1 MTPVQIGIGQ
11 VAFTL
16 TGVMVLDDEGWV
28 LDFPFIEERKET
40 KTLTPID
47 KLGEKGNLNPLKK
60 KRK

>member
-1 MTPVQIGIGQ
+1 
-11 VAFTL
+11 
-16 TGVMVLDDEGWV
+16 MVLDDEGWV